1 MTATVEVLTR
11 DQVPVEET
19 WDLSR
24 IYPDQASW
32 DADAGAYQAAVEKVA
47 QHRGHLADS
56 PQRLKEAVE
65 DVLKVSFLGER
76 LFVYARLRSDEDTG
90 DSAAR
95 GLIDRITALSI
106 QAGEALAFFEPEIL
120 TMPAEELDAAIEHAD
135 LAPYRRMLT
144 ELRRRRAHTRSIEVE
159 EVLAQTADL
168 TRIPRDSF
176 NVLDNADLD
185 YGVVK
190 DDEGK
195 DVHLTKGRYQVLVES
210 KDRETRRRAWEAL
223 SGEYLAHK
231 NTLATLHASSVRSDA
246 FQARVRNFSSAREA
260 ALFDDNVPAAVY
272 DSLLSATRAAAPS
285 IERYLNLRK
294 RILGLDELHIYDLY
308 VPLAPSPE
316 RKYRYDEAVQHVL
329 DGVEALGE
337 RYAGALKV
345 GFHDRWVDVHETK
358 GKRSGAYS
366 WGVYG
371 LPPVMLMNWNGTLD
385 HVFTLAHEAG
395 HSMHSFLADAA
406 LPYQTAQYTIFIAE
420 IASTLNEVLLT
431 WHLLAQTPADDLEGR
446 FSLLNRFADMIYGT
460 LVRQAQYAE
469 FEDRTHAVVES
480 GEPLTLDVLNELYGD
495 VFTAY
500 NPGVVMDEGTRLSW
514 GRVPHFYNA
523 FYVFQY
529 ATGISAAIALASKIR
544 DEGEPAARRFIE
556 LLESGGSDDPL
567 VLLQRAGVDLTTP
580 EPVEAALA
588 EFDGIVREMERL
600 VDQGALG
607 S

>member
-11 DQVPVEET
+11 DQVPIEET

-24 IYPDQASW
+24 IYSDQAAW
-32 DADAGAYQAAVEKVA
+32 DADAVAFQAAVANVA
-47 QHRGHLADS
+47 EYRGHLADS
-56 PQRLKEAVE
+56 PQKLKAAIEAS
-65 DVLKVSFLGER
+65 LTLRFLGER

-95 GLIDRITALSI
+95 GLTDRITALSI

-120 TMPAEELDAAIEHAD
+120 TMPAADLDAAIVHPD
-135 LAPYRRMLT
+135 LAPYRRTLI

-159 EVLAQTADL
+159 EVLAQAADL

-185 YGVVK
+185 FGVVT
-190 DDEGK
+190 DENGAQ
-195 DVHLTKGRYQVLVES
+195 VHLTKGRYQLLIES
-210 KDRETRRRAWEAL
+210 KDRNVRRRAWEAL
-223 SGEYLAHK
+223 SSQYLAHK

-246 FQARVRNFSSAREA
+246 FQARVRNFASAREA

-272 DSLLSATRAAAPS
+272 DSLLSATRAAAPA

-294 RILGLDELHIYDLY
+294 RILGLDELRIYDLY

-316 RKYRYDEAVQHVL
+316 QKYGYDEGVQLVL
-329 DGVEALGE
+329 AGVKALGD
-337 RYAGALKV
+337 RYTGALRT
-345 GFHDRWVDVHETK
+345 GFDDRWVDVHETK

-371 LPPVMLMNWNGTLD
+371 LPPVMLMNWNGSLD
-385 HVFTLAHEAG
+385 HAFTLAHEAG

-406 LPYQTAQYTIFIAE
+406 LPYQSAQYTIFIAE

-431 WHLLAQTPADDLEGR
+431 WHLLAQTPADDLERR
-446 FSLLNRFADMIYGT
+446 FSLLNRFADTIYGT

-469 FEDRTHAVVES
+469 FEHRTHAAVES
-480 GEPLTLDVLNELYGD
+480 GEPLTLDTLNDLYGD
-495 VFTAY
+495 VFAAY
-500 NPGVVMDEGTRLSW
+500 NPGVVLDEGTRLSW

-544 DEGEPAARRFIE
+544 DEGEPAARRFVQ

-567 VLLQRAGVDLTTP
+567 VLLQTAGVDLSTP

-588 EFDGIVREMERL
+588 EFDHIVREMESL
-600 VDQGALG
+600 VEQGALG
-607 S
+607 R

>member
-1 MTATVEVLTR
+1 MTAAVEMLTR
-11 DQVPVEET
+11 DSVPVEET

-24 IYPDQASW
+24 IYPDQAAW
-32 DADAGAYQAAVEKVA
+32 DADAAAYQEAVRTVA
-47 QHRGHLADS
+47 RHRGHLADS
-56 PQRLKEAVE
+56 PARLKEAVE
-65 DVLKVSFLGER
+65 DTLKVGFLGER

-95 GLIDRITALSI
+95 GLTDRITALSI
-106 QAGEALAFFEPEIL
+106 QAAEALAFFEPEIL
-120 TMPAEELDAAIEHAD
+120 TMPAEQLNAAIDDPD

-185 YGVVK
+185 FGIVK
-190 DDEGK
+190 DDQGA
-195 DVHLTKGRYQVLVES
+195 DVHLTKGRYGVLMES
-210 KDRETRRRAWEAL
+210 KDREVRRLAWEAL
-223 SGEYLAHK
+223 SGAYLAHK

-246 FQARVRNFSSAREA
+246 FQARVRNFGSAREA
-260 ALFDDNVPAAVY
+260 ALFDDNVPESVY
-272 DSLLSATRAAAPS
+272 DALLSATRAAAPS

-294 RILGLDELHIYDLY
+294 RILGLDDLRIYDLY

-316 RKYRYDEAVQHVL
+316 AKFRYDEGVQLVL
-329 DGVEALGE
+329 DGVQALGK
-337 RYAGALKV
+337 RYTDALQT
-345 GFHDRWVDVHETK
+345 GFADRWVDVHETK

-371 LPPVMLMNWNGTLD
+371 LPPVMLMNWNSTLD

-406 LPYQTAQYTIFIAE
+406 LPYQSAQYTIFIAE

-431 WHLLAQTPADDLEGR
+431 WHLLAKTPAGDLEGR

-469 FEDRTHAVVES
+469 FEDRTHAAVEA
-480 GEPLTLDVLNELYGD
+480 GEPLTLDALNEIYGD
-495 VFTAY
+495 VFAAY
-500 NPGVVMDEGTRLSW
+500 NPSVIVDDGTRMSW

-523 FYVFQY
+523 FYVYQY

-580 EPVEAALA
+580 EPVNAALA
-588 EFDGIVREMERL
+588 EFDGVVREMERL
-600 VDQGALG
+600 VEQGALEK
-607 S
+607 

>member
-1 MTATVEVLTR
+1 MTAAVEILTR
-11 DQVPVEET
+11 DSVPVEET

-24 IYPDQASW
+24 IYPDQAAW
-32 DADAGAYQAAVEKVA
+32 DADAAAYQEAVRTVVK
-47 QHRGHLADS
+47 HRGHLGDS
-56 PQRLKEAVE
+56 PARLKEAVE
-65 DVLKVSFLGER
+65 DTLKVGFLGER

-90 DSAAR
+90 DSTAR
-95 GLIDRITALSI
+95 GLTDRITALSI

-120 TMPAEELDAAIEHAD
+120 TMPPEQLDAAIDDPD

-185 YGVVK
+185 FGIVK
-190 DDEGK
+190 DDQGA
-195 DVHLTKGRYQVLVES
+195 DVHLTKGRYGVLMES
-210 KDRETRRRAWEAL
+210 KDREVRRLAWEAL
-223 SGEYLAHK
+223 SGAYLAHK

-246 FQARVRNFSSAREA
+246 FQARVRNFGSAREA
-260 ALFDDNVPAAVY
+260 ALFDDNVPESVY
-272 DSLLSATRAAAPS
+272 DALLSATRAAAPS

-294 RILGLDELHIYDLY
+294 RILGLDDLRIYDLY

-316 RKYRYDEAVQHVL
+316 AKYRYDEGVQLVL
-329 DGVEALGE
+329 DGVQALGK
-337 RYAGALKV
+337 RYTDALQT
-345 GFHDRWVDVHETK
+345 GFADRWVDVHETK

-371 LPPVMLMNWNGTLD
+371 LPPVMLMNWNSTLD

-406 LPYQTAQYTIFIAE
+406 LPYQSAQYTIFIAE

-431 WHLLAQTPADDLEGR
+431 WHLLAKTPAGDLEGR

-469 FEDRTHAVVES
+469 FEDRTHAAVEA
-480 GEPLTLDVLNELYGD
+480 GEPLTLDALNEIYGD
-495 VFTAY
+495 VFAAY
-500 NPGVVMDEGTRLSW
+500 NPSVIVDDGTRMSW

-523 FYVFQY
+523 FYVYQY

-580 EPVEAALA
+580 EPVNAALA
-588 EFDGIVREMERL
+588 EFDGVVREMERL
-600 VDQGALG
+600 VEQGALEK
-607 S
+607 